1 MSSGFIKGIFG
12 LINKGDENTSDSS
25 YLTDGD
31 LVQKFVNENNQ
42 SALGEIFNRYV
53 EKVYGIALRITG
65 NPSYAEEVLQEV
77 FLTLI
82 KKAHTF
88 RGEAKLSSWVYRV
101 TVNASFM
108 HLRAEKKYES
118 NVSLD
123 NYVPYDEKGTL
134 MGKIKAKDWSSR
146 PDIIIFSKEALETI
160 EKSVN
165 ELPESFRIVY
175 HLRDVEGLSNEEIS
189 KILDLSVP
197 AVKSRLHRA
206 RLFLRDR
213 LSDYFDEWRKIS

>member
-12 LINKGDENTSDSS
+12 LINRGDENKSDSS

-42 SALGEIFNRYV
+42 AALGEIFNRYV